1 MDARL
6 RTADPA
12 VMSDAMAEGATTGT
26 KPTVY
31 IETYG
36 CQMNVSDSE
45 LMYGTLVAHGYEAV
59 DGPDGADV
67 ILVNTCAIRENA
79 ETRVIGRLGEL
90 KRNMKPG
97 AIVGVTGCM
106 AQRLGPRL
114 LTQAKHVSL
123 VVGPDGYRALPGLI
137 EGARKGEKFTATDFD
152 LEEHYEDV
160 VARRF
165 EGVKAW
171 IPVQRGCNYRCTY
184 CIVPYTR
191 GNERSRKLA
200 EVVRETRE
208 VVAQGLTEVVLLG
221 QTVNSYNDGT
231 YDFADLLRAVGAVE
245 GIRRVRY
252 TSPHPNDFS
261 ERVIA
266 AMAEVPTVCEH
277 VHLPM
282 QSGSTSMLKRMLR
295 RYSRED
301 YLACVA
307 RLRAAIPGISLTTD
321 IIVGF
326 PGETDAEFEDT
337 LSLCREVRFDDA
349 FMFKFS
355 MREGTPAERM
365 PKEWHIADVVV
376 AERFE
381 RLMKTVRGISREGN
395 LTRLGSTTG
404 VLIEKVAR
412 DGELWQARTR
422 DFKTVLVPADSG
434 KIGDYLTVVLSGTT
448 GATFMGT
455 PVVDVQLT
463 PAGKVRVPLPM
474 AV

>member
-1 MDARL
+1 
-6 RTADPA
+6 
-12 VMSDAMAEGATTGT
+12 MSETSERAMPR
-26 KPTVY
+26 PTVY

-36 CQMNVSDSE
+36 CQMNVADSE
-45 LMYGTLVAHGYEAV
+45 LMYGKLIASGYDAV
-59 DGPDGADV
+59 DVPDGADV

-90 KRNMKPG
+90 KKFMRTGSVM
-97 AIVGVTGCM
+97 GVTGCM
-106 AQRLGPRL
+106 AQRLGPRVL
-114 LTQAKHVSL
+114 EQARHVSI
-123 VVGPDGYRALPGLI
+123 VVGPDGYRALPALLD
-137 EGARKGEKFTATDFD
+137 GARRGEKFTATDFD

-171 IPVQRGCNYRCTY
+171 IPVQRGCDYRCTY
-184 CIVPYTR
+184 CIVPTTR
-191 GNERSRKLA
+191 GPERSRKLH
-200 EVVRETRE
+200 EVVREVHE

-231 YDFADLLRAVGAVE
+231 HDFADLLRAVGTVD

-261 ERVIA
+261 DRVIA

-277 VHLPM
+277 IHLPM
-282 QSGSTSMLKRMLR
+282 QSGSTSMLKKMLR

-301 YLACVA
+301 YLACVE
-307 RLRAAIPGISLTTD
+307 RMRAAIPGLALTTD

-326 PGETDAEFEDT
+326 PSETDDEFADT
-337 LSLCREVRFDDA
+337 LSLCQEVRFDDA

-355 MREGTPAERM
+355 PREGTPA
-365 PKEWHIADVVV
+365 A
-376 AERFE
+376 ARFE
-381 RLMKTVRGISREGN
+381 RLLTTVRGISREN
-395 LTRLGSTTG
+395 NMRRLGDTVE

-412 DGELWQARTR
+412 DGELLQARSR
-422 DFKTVLVPADSG
+422 DFKTIMVPADAG
-434 KIGDYLTVVLSGTT
+434 AIGEYLTVTLSGTT

-455 PVVDVQLT
+455 PVSAPTSRTAL
-463 PAGKVRVPLPM
+463 PLLAG
-474 AV
+474 

>member
-1 MDARL
+1 MS
-6 RTADPA
+6 TPA
-12 VMSDAMAEGATTGT
+12 

-59 DGPDGADV
+59 DTPDGADV

-90 KRNMKPG
+90 KRHMG
-97 AIVGVTGCM
+97 RHTIVGVTGCM
-106 AQRLGPRL
+106 AQRLGARV

-123 VVGPDGYRALPGLI
+123 VVGPDGYRALPALLD
-137 EGARKGEKFTATDFD
+137 GARRGERFTATDFD

-165 EGVKAW
+165 GGVKAW

-184 CIVPYTR
+184 CIVPQTR
-191 GNERSRKLA
+191 GAERSRQLDD
-200 EVVRETRE
+200 VVRETRE

-221 QTVNSYNDGT
+221 QTVNSYNDGVH
-231 YDFADLLRAVGAVE
+231 DFADLLRAVGAVD

-261 ERVIA
+261 DRVIA

-295 RYSRED
+295 RYSRGD
-301 YLACVA
+301 YLQCVA
-307 RLRAAIPGISLTTD
+307 RLRDAIPGLSITTD

-326 PGETDAEFEDT
+326 PGETDEEFADT

-365 PKEWHIADVVV
+365 PAEWTVPNEVV
-376 AERFE
+376 ANRFE
-381 RLMKTVRGISREGN
+381 RLLSAVRGISREGN
-395 LTRLGSTTG
+395 LGRLGVKTE
-404 VLIEKVAR
+404 VLIEKVAK
-412 DGELWQARTR
+412 DGALLQARTR
-422 DFKTVLVPADSG
+422 DFRTVLVPATAG
-434 KIGDYLTVVLSGTT
+434 AVGDYITVELTGTT
-448 GATFMGT
+448 GATFSGT
-455 PVVDVQLT
+455 PVALPQLT
-463 PAGKVRVPLPM
+463 PVGTERRPLPM
-474 AV
+474 AG

>member
-1 MDARL
+1 MDVGRR
-6 RTADPA
+6 RTDPSL
-12 VMSDAMAEGATTGT
+12 MTI

-36 CQMNVSDSE
+36 CQMNVADSE
-45 LMYGTLVAHGYEAV
+45 LMYGALVAHGYEQI

-90 KRNMKPG
+90 KRHMKPG

-114 LTQAKHVSL
+114 LEQAKHVSL
-123 VVGPDGYRALPGLI
+123 VVGPDGYRALPQLLD
-137 EGARKGEKFTATDFD
+137 GARHGERFSATDFD

-160 VARRF
+160 VAKRF

-191 GNERSRKLA
+191 GAERSRKLDD
-200 EVVRETRE
+200 VVRETRD
-208 VVAQGLTEVVLLG
+208 VVAQGLSEVVLLG
-221 QTVNSYNDGT
+221 QTVNSYNDGQS
-231 YDFADLLRAVGAVE
+231 DFADLLRAVGAVD
-245 GIRRVRY
+245 GIHRLRY

-261 ERVIA
+261 GRVIE
-266 AMAEVPTVCEH
+266 AMATVPTVCEH

-282 QSGSTSMLKRMLR
+282 QSGSTAMLKRMLR

-301 YLACVA
+301 YLACVE
-307 RLRAAIPGISLTTD
+307 RLRAAIPGLALTTD

-326 PGETDAEFEDT
+326 PGETDEEFEDT
-337 LSLCREVRFDDA
+337 LSLCREVRFNDA

-355 MREGTPAERM
+355 MREGTPATRM
-365 PKEWHIADVVV
+365 PAEWAVPDAVVS
-376 AERFE
+376 ERFE
-381 RLMKTVRGISREGN
+381 RLMATVRGISREQN
-395 LTRLGSTTG
+395 LMRLGAKVE
-404 VLIEKVAR
+404 VLVEKVAR
-412 DGELWQARTR
+412 DGTLLQARSR
-422 DFKTVLVPADSG
+422 DFKTVMVPAASA
-434 KIGDYLTVVLSGTT
+434 KIGDYLMVELTGTT
-448 GATFMGT
+448 GATFTGT
-455 PVVDVQLT
+455 PVRERER
-463 PAGKVRVPLPM
+463 APLPM
-474 AV
+474 AGSAA